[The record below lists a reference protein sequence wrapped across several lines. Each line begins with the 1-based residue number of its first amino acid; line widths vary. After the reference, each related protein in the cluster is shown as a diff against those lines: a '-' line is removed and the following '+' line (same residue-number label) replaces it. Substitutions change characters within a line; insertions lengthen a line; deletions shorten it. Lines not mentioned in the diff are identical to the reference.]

1 MNTRVDRRVSRY
13 AVLALAV
20 LLTLI
25 VPAMAF
31 AGGAAQQRQPVAA
44 TRVAVVFGRGG
55 LGDQSFN
62 DAAYRGLQRAAS
74 ELGVSYDYAEPMAVA
89 EFENFLNQFAGTGA
103 YSLIISIGFEQGDAL
118 RAVSAAHPNQ
128 RFAIIDTVVDAPNV
142 ASFVYAEKERG
153 FMMGAAAALTTLD
166 ANMPLTNRNRR
177 VSVVG
182 GVQSPLIDANIA
194 GFIAGAR
201 YIDRSVEAT
210 FAYVGSFGDPARGRE
225 IAISMIEAGADVVW
239 QAAGRSGL
247 GVLDAAM
254 ERGVYGMGADSDQ
267 TSVAP
272 GHVLT
277 NGLKLVDETV
287 FIAIQRVVNDEF
299 AAGLNRLGLADG
311 ALGFNEGLL
320 APATITRLN
329 EIRARIISGEIQ
341 IPDSIAAAQAF

>member
-1 MNTRVDRRVSRY
+1 MNRQTSGRASRFTVV
-13 AVLALAV
+13 AIMV

-25 VPAMAF
+25 APVVAF
-31 AGGAAQQRQPVAA
+31 AGGAAQQRQPEGV
-44 TRVAVVFGRGG
+44 RIAVVFGRGG

-62 DAAYRGLQRAAS
+62 DAAYRGLQRGAS
-74 ELGVSYDYAEPMAVA
+74 ELGITYDYAEPMAVA
-89 EFENFLNQFAGTGA
+89 EFENFLNQFASTGA
-103 YSLIISIGFEQGDAL
+103 YGLIISIGFEQGDAL
-118 RAVSAAHPNQ
+118 RAVSAAFPDQ

-182 GVQSPLIDANIA
+182 GVQSPLIDANVA

-210 FAYVGSFGDPARGRE
+210 FAYVGSFGDPARGKE
-225 IAISMIEAGADVVW
+225 IAISMIEGGSDVVW

-267 TSVAP
+267 SEVAP

-287 FIAIQRVVNDEF
+287 FIAIQRVVNNEF

-311 ALGFNEGLL
+311 ALGFNDGLL

-329 EIRARIISGEIQ
+329 DIRARIISGEIQ
-341 IPDSIAAAQAF
+341 IPDSIAEAQAF

>member
-1 MNTRVDRRVSRY
+1 MDTRRCGRVSRY
-13 AVLALAV
+13 VVVAVAV

-25 VPAMAF
+25 VPAVAF
-31 AGGAAQQRQPVAA
+31 AGGAAQQRQPEGMQI
-44 TRVAVVFGRGG
+44 AVVFGRGG

-62 DAAYRGLQRAAS
+62 DAAYRGLQQAES
-74 ELGVSYDYAEPMAVA
+74 ELGIAYDYAEPQAVA
-89 EFENFLNQFAGTGA
+89 EFENFLNQFASTGA
-103 YSLIISIGFEQGDAL
+103 YDLIISIGFEQGDAL
-118 RAVSAAHPNQ
+118 SAVSAAFPDQ
-128 RFAIIDTVVDAPNV
+128 RFAIIDTVVEAPNV

-166 ANMPLTNRNRR
+166 ADMPLTNPQRR

-182 GVQSPLIDANIA
+182 GIQSPLIDANVA

-201 YIDRSVEAT
+201 YIDRSVEPT
-210 FAYVGSFGDPARGRE
+210 FAYVGSFGDPARGKE
-225 IAISMIEAGADVVW
+225 IAISMIEDGSDVVW

-254 ERGVYGMGADSDQ
+254 EHGVYAMGADSDQ
-267 TSVAP
+267 SDVAP

-287 FIAIQRVVNDEF
+287 FIATQRVVNNEF
-299 AAGLNRLGLADG
+299 EPGLNRLGLADG

-320 APATITRLN
+320 APATVERLN
-329 EIRARIISGEIQ
+329 DIRAKIISGEIE
-341 IPDSIAAAQAF
+341 IPDSIAAAQEF